1 MSARFGSKQ
10 PIETYLNLSCTDAEK
25 RRGLVEAR
33 LGYDPADPYAVTLTF
48 HIRSAGD
55 DAYEVVWR
63 LGRELLR
70 HGLTHPAGEGDVAVW
85 PDMDDDGRASVVL
98 EFFPGSDALS
108 ARASAHEVQH
118 FLIRSYAAVPA
129 GAESR
134 HLDIDRIIT
143 QLMGTGSA

>member
-1 MSARFGSKQ
+1 MSARFGSRP
-10 PIETYLNLSCTDAEK
+10 PIQSLLTLACTDAEM
-25 RRGLVEAR
+25 RQGPVEAQ

-48 HIRSAGD
+48 HIRSSEE
-55 DAYEVVWR
+55 DAYEVVWT

-85 PDMDDDGRASVVL
+85 PDMDSEGRPNVVL

-108 ARASAHEVQH
+108 ARAQAHDIQQ

-134 HLDIDRIIT
+134 HLDIDQVIS
-143 QLMGTGSA
+143 QLIGTGS